1 MSKFE
6 RVKRFLPRGNR
17 LVVLLYT
24 GFFAVLLGQ
33 AARGIGQYWDWS
45 FPYYAEQ
52 VGNFFGRASEAWT
65 PLAQG
70 SPLGYSSDYFVRWVI
85 SLFGWLQPEWLL
97 YGLLVTLFT
106 VGGFGV
112 YIIARHHCKPG
123 IAFLLG
129 LAAFVNPT
137 MFYKFTAGHIDYL
150 ISYVLLIYM
159 VWFLLHRFRPNFR
172 SAVVVGLLWAL
183 IGAQIQFLAIAG
195 GLIVMYFIFRPDMW
209 RWKFLAP
216 LLLLPLLGNAVWLSN
231 FAFGGADIAAISGEA
246 TKGTFRAASNS
257 EYLNSFNFSFSKAT
271 LINKF
276 YGVYELLLYGLLFV
290 LMVVALLKYKGKQ
303 MEDVWLLTFM
313 LVMLFLATGLFQ
325 LINLGPLTTLYPM
338 FREVGHF
345 APVIVLV
352 LLVLLGRLMPR
363 GFMKGAI
370 ALWLVIVV
378 VLSFLRFQGAA
389 QSIDFA
395 AARQKFTEF
404 KDFDKNHP
412 EPNGRILAYPFFGQY
427 SFNDFPRQFQSN
439 LPMRNSGHDGFSTYS
454 LNDFIK
460 NSVKPQ
466 DFKLSMQFQLLSTLN
481 IDVLKPYNVR
491 YIYDFSDIYESY
503 YDRYVAPST
512 YDGNLGWIKNN
523 PNFME
528 QLIAANP
535 GKVKRVSDHILEIT
549 NPTPRITA
557 VDKLYAV
564 DSKDDGELARTFMT
578 LAFPDQTY
586 DYIDKTISR
595 MPDNAGTLKPL
606 LANATPGLIDAKGKS
621 LTETIDVD
629 PAKPTKLYTASVPST
644 IAYQAIDGNV
654 TFFAANPGKFYANGQ
669 LVSDGLAAEPTILAQ
684 IKMPPGKQYYIGL
697 GSTLKPIQRNGGEV
711 VGRLGNNTMLELF
724 ADVSGNLVTN
734 SSFESGLWSSSVGDC
749 NAFDDK
755 PDISMKQSSDTAS
768 VGKKSLELSA
778 KKHDACTSTGFQMKG
793 NSLYLLNYDYQS
805 PNADMASFFLRFNNS
820 DKDAM
825 KRFQTISDD
834 KWHTATYP
842 IITPQ
847 DTSSGQLFVH
857 SVGSSEDEATI
868 NRYDNVSMVELSKV
882 GEFPIQTSA
891 ATYKTHDLS
900 AGKNTFHFVDKTYDY
915 QNVIVNG
922 SFEDGP
928 WRKKVFDCNN
938 YDKSPKVDMRMNT
951 SAKSD
956 GNQSLELE
964 VAHHTAC
971 TYTNVNIEPGTEYL
985 LSFDYQAKGDGQIGY
1000 YAEFDGVE
1008 AGSQDRFTPEK
1019 GDGWHTY
1026 TTKITTPSATSMRLF
1041 LHAYESDGTNVSTM
1055 RFDNVKL
1062 VAIPPVNQQFYVL
1075 GEPQAPQA
1083 LPQKIEFSNDS
1094 QARRSVTVR
1103 GATGK
1108 FTLLL
1113 SESYHPS
1120 WRLEMRD
1127 GAAATWQPGANVRA
1141 VGEHFV
1147 ASGYANG
1154 WLIDPATICANGGE
1168 GCKKNADGSYDIELL
1183 AEFVPQR
1190 WFEVNRV
1197 LSIAT
1202 LVVAGGY
1209 IAITHRKTKQSHESE
1224 GIYRHPLAR
1233 RRRK

>member
-1 MSKFE
+1 MSKLETF
-6 RVKRFLPRGNR
+6 KRFLPRGNR
-17 LVVLLYT
+17 LVVLLYAV
-24 GFFAVLLGQ
+24 FFAVLLSQ
-33 AARGIGQYWDWS
+33 AARGVGQYWDWS

-70 SPLGYSSDYFVRWVI
+70 SPLGYSSDYFVRWAI

-97 YGLLVTLFT
+97 YGLLISLFT
-106 VGGFGV
+106 AGGFGV
-112 YIIARHHCKPG
+112 YLIARNHCKPW

-137 MFYKFTAGHIDYL
+137 MFYKFTAGHIDYM
-150 ISYVLLIYM
+150 ISYVILIYM
-159 VWFLLHRFRPNFR
+159 VWFLLHRFRPNIR

-183 IGAQIQFLAIAG
+183 IGAQIQFLAIAA
-195 GLIVMYFIFRPDMW
+195 GLIVLYFVFRPDMW

-216 LLLLPLLGNAVWLSN
+216 LLLLPLLINAVWLSN
-231 FAFGGADIAAISGEA
+231 FAFGGADIASISGEA

-290 LMVVALLKYKGKQ
+290 LMVVALLRHKGKQ

-313 LVMLFLATGLFQ
+313 LVILFLATGLFQ
-325 LINLGPLTTLYPM
+325 LLNLGPLTTLYPM

-370 ALWLVIVV
+370 VVWLVVV
-378 VLSFLRFQGAA
+378 VGLSFLRFQTNA
-389 QSIDFA
+389 QSIDFVS
-395 AARQKFTEF
+395 ARGKFNEF
-404 KDFDKNHP
+404 KEFDQKHP
-412 EPNGRILAYPFFGQY
+412 DPNGRILAYPFFGQY
-427 SFNDFPRQFQSN
+427 SFKDFPRAFQSN

-454 LNDFIK
+454 LNEFIK

-466 DFKLSMQFQLLSTLN
+466 DFKLSMQYQLLSTRN

-491 YIYDFSDIYESY
+491 YIYDFSDIYESF

-523 PNFME
+523 PDFFE
-528 QLIAANP
+528 QLLAANP
-535 GKVKRVSDHILEIT
+535 GKLKRVSDHILEVT

-595 MPDNAGTLKPL
+595 VPENAGLLKPL
-606 LANATPGLIDAKGKS
+606 LANANPGLIDNAGKS
-621 LTETIDVD
+621 LTETIDID
-629 PAKPTKLYTASVPST
+629 PAKPAKLYTTSVPST
-644 IAYQAIDGNV
+644 IAYQAVDGVV

-669 LVSDGLAAEPTILAQ
+669 LVSNGLAAEPMVISQ
-684 IKMPPGKQYYIGL
+684 IKMPPGKQYYVGL
-697 GSTLKPIQRNGGEV
+697 GTTLKPLKRDGGEV
-711 VGRLGNNTMLELF
+711 VGRLGSNNALELF

-734 SSFESGLWSSSVGDC
+734 PSFESGLWSQNVGDC
-749 NAFDDK
+749 NNFDDK
-755 PDISMKQSSDTAS
+755 PDISMKQGTDTAS
-768 VGKKSLELSA
+768 AGKKSLELSA
-778 KKHDACTSTGFQMKG
+778 KHHDACTSTGFQMKG

-805 PNADMASFFLRFNNS
+805 PNAETASFYLRFNNS
-820 DKDAM
+820 DENAL

-834 KWHTATYP
+834 KWHTVSYP

-847 DTSSGQLFVH
+847 DVSSGQLFVH
-857 SVGSSEDEATI
+857 AQGSNEDQPTV

-882 GEFPIQTSA
+882 GDFPIQISNTA
-891 ATYKTHDLS
+891 YKTYDLS
-900 AGKNTFHFVDKTYDY
+900 GGKNTFHYVDKTYDFK
-915 QNVIVNG
+915 NVVNNG

-938 YDKSPKVDMRMNT
+938 YDKSPKIDMRTTT

-985 LSFDYQAKGDGQIGY
+985 LSFDYQADGDGQIGY

-1008 AGSQDRFTPEK
+1008 AGSQDRFTPQK
-1019 GDGWHTY
+1019 NGWHTY
-1026 TTKITTPSATSMRLF
+1026 TTKITSPSSTGMKLF
-1041 LHAYESDGTNVSTM
+1041 LHAYESNGTTNNKV

-1062 VAIPPVNQQFYVL
+1062 VAIPPINQQFYVV
-1075 GEPQAPQA
+1075 GEPKAAQA
-1083 LPQKIEFSNDS
+1083 LPQKIEFTNDS
-1094 QARRSVTVR
+1094 ETRRTVTVR
-1103 GATGK
+1103 GTTGH

-1120 WRLEMRD
+1120 WRLELRD
-1127 GAAATWQPGANVRA
+1127 GAAQSWQPGAKVQP

-1154 WLIDPATICANGGE
+1154 WLIDPAAICANGPT
-1168 GCKKNADGSYDIELL
+1168 GCHKNPDGSYDIELL

-1190 WFEVNRV
+1190 WFEVNRI
-1197 LSIAT
+1197 LSVGT

-1209 IAITHRKTKQSHESE
+1209 IALTHRKARQQVESE
-1224 GIYRHPLAR
+1224 GVYQHPLAR
-1233 RRRK
+1233 RRKK